1 MKQPLSQILT
11 AAIDGLLYLSESE
24 APVALLQWPGVTDL
38 AAAQEQVTSLT
49 GTPVGA
55 QQLQSP
61 ADFMSPILK
70 MAVPEDPAMQ
80 TYARRWKRVL
90 KKMQSELQDVQ
101 VISTPVK
108 DAQVQLYIVGFT
120 DTKAL
125 VLHTSAVN
133 T

>member
-1 MKQPLSQILT
+1 MQQPLSKVLT
-11 AAIDGLLYLSESE
+11 TAIDGLLYLSESE
-24 APVALLQWPGVTDL
+24 APVALLQWPGVTNL
-38 AAAQEQVTSLT
+38 AAAQEHVTSLT
-49 GTPVGA
+49 GTPADA
-55 QQLQSP
+55 QQLRST

-90 KKMQSELQDVQ
+90 KKMQSGLQDVQ
-101 VISTPVK
+101 VISMPAK
-108 DAQVQLYIVGFT
+108 NAQIQLYIVGFT
-120 DTKAL
+120 DTDAL